1 MNHTIEETKGITL
14 ERIIKTYERYKT
26 ARRTARVIG
35 ISHPTVV
42 KYLKEANCI
51 INPVGGHILKDILK
65 GKEYKKHSA
74 FAKWL
79 RNNPDVK
86 LPRDHKKIAEITGLS
101 FFVVDRFMK
110 RRYNR
115 ALYYINKLGD
125 LRKYNIKLEAEKAD
139 SEETYWWPLCDLTTI
154 NVTIDKFELKVY
166 IDGTVE
172 AREGVFAVKY
182 LPIGVKHL
190 HNLCVGK
197 AQENDI
203 QD

>member
-26 ARRTARVIG
+26 ARHTAQILG

-42 KYLKEANCI
+42 KYLRQAGST

-79 RNNPDVK
+79 RENPDVK

-101 FFVVDRFMK
+101 FFIVDRYMK

-115 ALYYINKLGD
+115 ALYYIRKLGD
-125 LRKYNIKLEAEKAD
+125 LRKYNLKLEAEKAD
-139 SEETYWWPLCDLTTI
+139 TDETYWWPLCDLTSI
-154 NVTIDKFELKVY
+154 DSIAIDKFELKVY
-166 IDGTVE
+166 IDGIVE
-172 AREGVFAVKY
+172 AKEGVFTVKY
-182 LPIGVKHL
+182 LPVDVKHL
-190 HNLCVGK
+190 HNLCLGEAK
-197 AQENDI
+197 ENDI
-203 QD
+203 